1 MADFKTHLTSGILS
15 GAGFSAAGLFTNAL
29 TVTQAGAVFTVGALA
44 GLLPDL
50 DSDTGKPLNFL
61 FQLLSV
67 IIPCVFF
74 FRAVQYGENSP
85 EFLICYFTLSYLF
98 IHYIICSLI
107 KKVTVHRGMM
117 HSIPFAFLLG
127 GVGYLLFFKSG
138 GQVALIAGT
147 GALFGCLLHLILDEL
162 NSFKL
167 KYGFIPALKKSS
179 GTALKFKSSSLSTT
193 LFMYTILILV
203 LMGSII
209 GLNSNW

>member
-1 MADFKTHLTSGILS
+1 MAEFRTHLAGGIIS
-15 GAGFSAAGLFTNAL
+15 GAGFSAIGLFANAL
-29 TVTQAGAVFTVGALA
+29 TVTQAGAVFTVGAFA

-61 FQLLSV
+61 FQVLSV

-74 FRAVQYGENSP
+74 FTAAQYGGNSP

-98 IHYIICSLI
+98 INYIVCSFI
-107 KKVTVHRGMM
+107 KKMTVHRGMM
-117 HSIPFAFLLG
+117 HSIPFAFLCG
-127 GVGYLLFFKSG
+127 GFGYLLFSNSG

-167 KYGFIPALKKSS
+167 KYGFIPALKKSG

-193 LFMYTILILV
+193 LLMYTILILV

-209 GLNSNW
+209 GS